1 MSDYGRSSKKQ
12 DESSSHPKWGA
23 ALFLMALLAIGAY
36 CYYHRD
42 NPTSIKTPPPV
53 ASEPVEKSKEKQKD
67 KSKQDKTSGNTTTLE
82 EVLGAF
88 LTKYKNLPLTCCAV
102 KEMYQMIEAHPEWGI
117 DTKNPNS
124 PSNQALKAK
133 LKPMVLKQ
141 WGAWKGWDL
150 QSVCESFFENGAQC
164 VAKTCPTLKA
174 SMQKSKKQ
182 CT

>member
-1 MSDYGRSSKKQ
+1 MSDYGRSSKKE

-53 ASEPVEKSKEKQKD
+53 ASEPSTKNKEKEKEKSKDTK
-67 KSKQDKTSGNTTTLE
+67 SGNATTLE
-82 EVLGAF
+82 EVIDAF
-88 LTKYKNLPLTCCAV
+88 LKKYKKLPVTCCAV
-102 KEMYQMIEAHPEWGI
+102 KEFYQMIEAHPEWGI
-117 DTKNPNS
+117 DTKNPNN
-124 PSNQALKAK
+124 PSNQALKDK
-133 LKPMVLKQ
+133 LSPMVWNE

-150 QSVCESFFENGAQC
+150 QSVCESFIKNGAQC